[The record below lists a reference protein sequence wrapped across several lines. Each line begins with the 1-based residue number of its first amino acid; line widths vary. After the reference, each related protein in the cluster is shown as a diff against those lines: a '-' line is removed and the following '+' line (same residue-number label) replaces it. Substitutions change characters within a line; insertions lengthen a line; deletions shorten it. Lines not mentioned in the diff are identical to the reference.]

1 MKADIIMEKW
11 LEINGRKLLARTLI
25 AELDWSFKG
34 IVPGKA
40 NYMAACQ
47 MLYGV
52 QLAADAY
59 RGGSIEIDE
68 KIMSKIE
75 EEQLSVP
82 ADNRLPGAIEVLYNE
97 MCEKIGLSDEKS
109 SKWLDHCQ
117 KCSEVK
123 MNEIMESEKK
133 EKERKQ
139 QIKSMELKENENAGH
154 VAKLMK
160 LLVAKKEETKYKLSQ
175 QEIAAT
181 RLWCDLLIESLTSD
195 YMSCGTMIYAV
206 QSGIIGEEEMS
217 DLIAESEIEYEPGKY
232 KDYDWYSQD
241 FMGDWMGTETEIKIK
256 DFFRLFESDLTEMIE
271 GCSFIPAAI

>member
-1 MKADIIMEKW
+1 MRADIIMEKW

-82 ADNRLPGAIEVLYNE
+82 ADNRLPGAIY
-97 MCEKIGLSDEKS
+97 
-109 SKWLDHCQ
+109 
-117 KCSEVK
+117 
-123 MNEIMESEKK
+123 
-133 EKERKQ
+133 
-139 QIKSMELKENENAGH
+139 
-154 VAKLMK
+154 
-160 LLVAKKEETKYKLSQ
+160 
-175 QEIAAT
+175 
-181 RLWCDLLIESLTSD
+181 
-195 YMSCGTMIYAV
+195 
-206 QSGIIGEEEMS
+206 
-217 DLIAESEIEYEPGKY
+217 
-232 KDYDWYSQD
+232 
-241 FMGDWMGTETEIKIK
+241 
-256 DFFRLFESDLTEMIE
+256 
-271 GCSFIPAAI
+271 